1 MTIVHEIE
9 PGRFVPFPSGHK
21 VFRQAKTETVIVRR
35 EDGAETR
42 QDRECEPY
50 PVEVRPAEIALA
62 WSREDREAAGLFE
75 VVPFEIPEGK
85 ERMGAPRYRRDKGR
99 VVEEYDLRDA
109 APPPTDAQKLEN
121 FAAEIGLTGDRLAEL
136 IAEKIAGRAARI

>member
-9 PGRFVPFPSGHK
+9 PGNFVRFPSGHK
-21 VFRQAKTETVIVRR
+21 VFRQSTTETVIVRR
-35 EDGAETR
+35 EDGSETQ

-75 VVPFEIPEGK
+75 VAPLDVPEGK
-85 ERMGAPRYRRDKGR
+85 ERMGEPRYRRDKGR

-109 APPPTDAQKLEN
+109 PPPPTDAQKLEN
-121 FAAEIGLTGDRLAEL
+121 LAAEIGLTGDRLAEL
-136 IAEKIAGRAARI
+136 IAEKIAGRATRI